1 MFRSANKLPAK
12 NAKLTDLLFN
22 YLAHYL
28 GYIILRI
35 SIPFQRFH
43 SIRPGAKK
51 QDKDVSIQSAT
62 VVLLC
67 AFLMLARATDDLD
80 VVHAS
85 LAVIFR
91 FVFEPHQ
98 QSHP

>member
-1 MFRSANKLPAK
+1 MFRSGHKLPAK
-12 NAKLTDLLFN
+12 NVKLADVLFN
-22 YLAHYL
+22 YLTHYL

-51 QDKDVSIQSAT
+51 QEKDVSIQSDS

-67 AFLMLARATDDLD
+67 AFLKLTRATDD
-80 VVHAS
+80 VVVYAS
-85 LAVIFR
+85 LAVIFG
-91 FVFEPHQ
+91 FVFDPHQ